1 MPLDPG
7 AVRAAIADIDAAF
20 DGLEPPGDERL
31 LHPQCMDDGDVV
43 EFYGAVDRR
52 DLTDAIIIG
61 SYAAPSFFS
70 AEAFQYYMPAFMI
83 WSLTHA
89 DSIEFAPESTISA
102 FDPFGT
108 DPTLYDFQ
116 VSKYVLFTAAQ
127 RDAVIRFLETFASDP
142 DLGPIAQAALDTY
155 WRQQS

>member
-1 MPLDPG
+1 
-7 AVRAAIADIDAAF
+7 
-20 DGLEPPGDERL
+20 
-31 LHPQCMDDGDVV
+31 VV

-52 DLTDAIIIG
+52 DLTDEIIIR

-70 AEAFQYYMPAFMI
+70 AEAFEYYMPAFMI

-89 DSIEFAPESTISA
+89 DSIEFVPESTVSA
-102 FDPFGT
+102 FDPTGT

-116 VSKYVLFTAAQ
+116 VSKYALFTAAQ

-142 DLGPIAQAALDTY
+142 DLGLIAQAALDTY